1 MCESPDNTQNMSVR
15 VVWLSNELW
24 REIDV
29 LARVKGTTSSGAL
42 RLIIEEWRDIRV
54 PRFSIT
60 EKENSR
66 RE

>member
-42 RLIIEEWRDIRV
+42 NLILSEWRDIRV

>member
-24 REIDV
+24 REIAV

-54 PRFSIT
+54 PKFSVAQKT
-60 EKENSR
+60 DTG